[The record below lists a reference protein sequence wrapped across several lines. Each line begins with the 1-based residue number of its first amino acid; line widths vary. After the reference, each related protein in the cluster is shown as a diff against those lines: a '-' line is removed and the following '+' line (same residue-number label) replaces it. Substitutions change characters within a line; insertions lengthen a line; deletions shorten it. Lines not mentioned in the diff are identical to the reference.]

1 MSKKNNMNF
10 NSKNNFLIWVLVVV
24 VIIAIVNMLFNAS
37 PSKRYDLIEFNKKLQ
52 GGYVK
57 ELHCSGKFDAICN
70 GITRDKQYFTV
81 RLGEFNR
88 SDFFRK
94 NEDGSVGA
102 SLVDKL
108 SHEEKGNSFGDYFMS
123 FAPWLL
129 IIGFWLFLMKRMQG
143 GSGGQSGIFNFAK
156 SKARIIS
163 SENPIITF
171 ESVAGCDE
179 AKFELQEIVG
189 FLKSPKKYH
198 DIGAKI
204 PKGALLLGSPGTGK
218 TLLAKAVSGEAGVPF
233 FSISGAEFVEMFV
246 GVGASRVRDL
256 FSQAKKSSPSII
268 FIDEI
273 DAVGRHRGAGL
284 GGGHDER
291 EQTLN
296 QILVEMD
303 GFGTSDSVIL
313 IAATNRPDVLDKA
326 LLRPGRFDRQIV
338 VDVPDLK
345 GREAILK
352 IHSKKIPMDK
362 SVDLK
367 VLAKGTPG
375 LVGADLENLV
385 NEAALHAARKNK
397 KKVSML
403 EFEEAKD
410 KMMMGVERKSA
421 IIPQKEREIVAYH
434 EAGHALVGYFTEGTD
449 PVHKVTIIPRGRA
462 LGVTVSLP
470 KEDRSLRSK
479 RYLLGKLDMLMGG
492 RCAEKLIFKDFTTG
506 ASNDISVATDI
517 AKNMVTE
524 WGMSDTVGPLHFK
537 TGSDEVFLGREISNG
552 RDFSDKLSALIDKEV
567 TDLVKKAEENAFRI
581 LTENIE
587 ILHNVAK
594 ALLDYETITGEQM
607 EEIIKNGSIDI
618 DSEKKNSDRPR
629 RRKKNNTDN

>member
-1 MSKKNNMNF
+1 MVRRKKN
-10 NSKNNFLIWVLVVV
+10 
-24 VIIAIVNMLFNAS
+24 
-37 PSKRYDLIEFNKKLQ
+37 
-52 GGYVK
+52 
-57 ELHCSGKFDAICN
+57 
-70 GITRDKQYFTV
+70 
-81 RLGEFNR
+81 
-88 SDFFRK
+88 
-94 NEDGSVGA
+94 
-102 SLVDKL
+102 
-108 SHEEKGNSFGDYFMS
+108 
-123 FAPWLL
+123 
-129 IIGFWLFLMKRMQG
+129 
-143 GSGGQSGIFNFAK
+143 
-156 SKARIIS
+156 
-163 SENPIITF
+163 
-171 ESVAGCDE
+171 
-179 AKFELQEIVG
+179 
-189 FLKSPKKYH
+189 
-198 DIGAKI
+198 
-204 PKGALLLGSPGTGK
+204 
-218 TLLAKAVSGEAGVPF
+218 
-233 FSISGAEFVEMFV
+233 
-246 GVGASRVRDL
+246 
-256 FSQAKKSSPSII
+256 SPSII

-352 IHSKKIPMDK
+352 IHSKKVPLDK
-362 SVDLK
+362 TVDLK
-367 VLAKGTPG
+367 VLAQGTPG

-403 EFEEAKD
+403 DFEEAKD

-434 EAGHALVGYFTEGTD
+434 EAGHALVGYFTDGAD

-470 KEDRSLRSK
+470 QEDRSLRSK
-479 RYLLGKLDMLMGG
+479 KYLLGKLDTLMGG
-492 RCAEKLIFKDFTTG
+492 RCAEKIIFKDFTTG

-524 WGMSDTVGPLHFK
+524 WGMSDTIGPLHFK

-552 RDFSDKLSALIDKEV
+552 RDFSDDLSSRIDKEV
-567 TDLVKKAEENAFRI
+567 TDLVKKAEQNAFQI
-581 LTENIE
+581 LTDNID

-594 ALLDYETITGEQM
+594 TLLDRETITGGQM
-607 EEIIKNGSIDI
+607 EEIIKDGSIAID
-618 DSEKKNSDRPR
+618 DSEILDKQPR
-629 RRKKNNTDN
+629 RRKKQH